1 MSTKRIL
8 AIGEALGLIPAP
20 RPGFVGMSDPNDL
33 SGRRRLD
40 VFTWQGDKHA
50 DSAGIPRKYLVLC
63 PSFDG
68 SEAGRWAVP
77 LVHWLDTQGRRIPS
91 AQQQAR
97 PWPQVHDEAVQ
108 ALQAA
113 FAAGTKREA
122 IWAMKSLWRLGGLLE
137 HGKEFSAI
145 PESRP
150 DSVIESLPNAGR
162 EHSE

>member
-8 AIGEALGLIPAP
+8 AIGAALRFSPAP
-20 RPGFVGMSDPNDL
+20 RPGFVGMSDPNDR

-50 DSAGIPRKYLVLC
+50 DIAGTPRKYLVLC

-68 SEAGRWAVP
+68 NEAGRWVVP
-77 LVHWLDTQGRRIPS
+77 LVHWLDARGRRIPS
-91 AQQQAR
+91 AMQKIR
-97 PWPQVHDEAVQ
+97 PWGQVHEEAVQ

-122 IWAMKSLWRLGGLLE
+122 IRAMKPLWRLGGLLE

-150 DSVIESLPNAGR
+150 DSVTEPLPNAR
-162 EHSE
+162 RQRSK